1 MASQNS
7 AIDSVQV
14 LPVEARG
21 MIQTLPAIELYR
33 AQREVANYL
42 QLAYLKLANM
52 PDVARQVR
60 ETANNAR
67 MQHLMTNGL
76 MKKFTLT
83 ARHILDTIIPMI
95 LDAVELQDKDIIVG
109 CFAQIIE
116 MAKDMRKEA
125 QDTRER
131 YIVIQTQVQGN
142 IATIGTKRKEVLDE
156 NKRRAIEMERQK
168 ELLKASKLKEKQLKE
183 EKEKMD
189 KELENLKQY
198 RDQIKEDS
206 VNILKE
212 HGKDDGGSSFLDAA
226 IVPAIALGGN
236 IGLVI
241 GVIGALGVAVNLFK
255 SVFDKKKVSKVQS
268 MQEAF
273 KYSQVAVERLFE
285 KNQDLISHLHDERV
299 NALQRLAKIRTLA
312 NAEVG
317 ICNAESLREASAYL
331 GTVDKQFTRIIEFW
345 NNMEAVLEFLKND
358 TKAGE
363 VYLKKIENQKYA
375 ERFKKSISRSKQGWS
390 TFGRIC
396 QDYIVESDSK
406 ISILYAF
413 LSSPID
419 SMSADDRKKRI
430 QEVMQVIEDD
440 INSALPEQT

>member
-14 LPVEARG
+14 LPVDACG
-21 MIQTLPAIELYR
+21 MIQTLAAIELYR

-83 ARHILDTIIPMI
+83 ARHILDTMIPMI

-206 VNILKE
+206 VNILKKQ
-212 HGKDDGGSSFLDAA
+212 GKDDEESSFLDAA
-226 IVPAIALGGN
+226 IVPCIALGGN
-236 IGLVI
+236 IGLAIGVI
-241 GVIGALGVAVNLFK
+241 GVIGAVNLFK
-255 SVFDKKKVSKVQS
+255 SIFDKKKVSKVQS
-268 MQEAF
+268 TQEAF
-273 KYSQVAVERLFE
+273 KNSQVAVERLYE
-285 KNQDLISHLHDERV
+285 KNQDLISHLYDERV

-363 VYLKKIENQKYA
+363 VYLKKIENPKHA

-419 SMSADDRKKRI
+419 SMTADDRKKRI